1 MGKEISGTIIF
12 PVFIKK
18 ASPSHN
24 RFSELFTHEERLVT
38 SNMFFLY
45 RGMNFEDFR
54 GNVFELNFSNSPGIT
69 FLRDNSWQRSAR
81 NDALS
86 KWLKSLYWMIL
97 GFRFT
102 WKVFKTVNANLW
114 KSNWQ
119 ACLINTWRIEIF
131 RVICQNVV
139 KKCWII
145 RIFEASGLS
154 DQIP

>member
-1 MGKEISGTIIF
+1 MYIFFFCYNLVSLDKGYSFIFESLVSKIWLDSLPKCSIFGYSLHIEIIAEILLRFSQELNTKIPLYFMGKEISGTIIF

-69 FLRDNSWQRSAR
+69 FLRDNS
-81 NDALS
+81 
-86 KWLKSLYWMIL
+86 
-97 GFRFT
+97 
-102 WKVFKTVNANLW
+102 
-114 KSNWQ
+114 
-119 ACLINTWRIEIF
+119 
-131 RVICQNVV
+131 
-139 KKCWII
+139 
-145 RIFEASGLS
+145 
-154 DQIP
+154 